1 MALNFNTVE
10 LKNSTMMT
18 IRVTTENIQELAESL
33 NGTLDNDIM
42 TFKISKHE
50 HTVLVGDW
58 VVLFDRGRDILCFT
72 DKMFQRLFK
81 SV

>member
-10 LKNSTMMT
+10 LKNSTLMA
-18 IRVTTENIQELAESL
+18 IRVTADNIEELNESL
-33 NGTLDNDIM
+33 NGTLENGIM

-50 HTVLVGDW
+50 HQVLVGDW
-58 VVLFDRGRDILCFT
+58 LVLFDRGRDILRFT